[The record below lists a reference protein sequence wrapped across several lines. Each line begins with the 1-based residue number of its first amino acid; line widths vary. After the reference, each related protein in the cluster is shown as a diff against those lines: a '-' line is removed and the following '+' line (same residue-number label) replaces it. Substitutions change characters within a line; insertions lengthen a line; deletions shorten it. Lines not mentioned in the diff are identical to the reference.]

1 MSINELHSS
10 RSVLAGLL
18 FYLLTASL
26 VFAASAPMTVSQLAL
41 YQGADREKILIE
53 GAKKEGAFTLYDSHT
68 WFRTIAKEFEK
79 KYPFIKVSEFRTDGR
94 NLIKRA
100 LEEISAG
107 QYIADV
113 IATTSEQAAIM
124 KREGVF
130 QEYTLADARYYPD
143 DVKAKGKM
151 ASTISGTMR
160 PITAWDSTRRW
171 FLRRKRRKP

>member
-41 YQGADREKILIE
+41 YQGVDREKSSSKVPRRKGFYPL
-53 GAKKEGAFTLYDSHT
+53 THT
-68 WFRTIAKEFEK
+68 WFRTIAKEFGK
-79 KYPFIKVSEFRTDGR
+79 IPFIKVSEFRTDGR

-130 QEYTLADARYYPD
+130 QEYTWQTRVITPMTS
-143 DVKAKGKM
+143 KRKGKM
-151 ASTISGTMR
+151 ASTISDTMR

-171 FLRRKRRKP
+171 FPRRKRRKP